1 MCIDLIR
8 FSKQVF
14 FSLDSESGRMPTP
27 ESKDK
32 TESFPN
38 FLIFLI
44 FFGSWHIL

>member
-8 FSKQVF
+8 FPKQVF
-14 FSLDSESGRMPTP
+14 LSLDSESGRMPTP

-38 FLIFLI
+38 V
-44 FFGSWHIL
+44 FFVLFCFAFW